1 MVVICISTWSSIYF
15 VDDNVQDAPSRAPTY
30 TGVENS
36 CHVCHAFHLP
46 APQLSPVVKFFSHLS
61 HFSPSLSTPLFP
73 LHRNTEPTVK
83 GVREE

>member
-46 APQLSPVVKFFSHLS
+46 APLTCCKILQSPQPLLTESLH
-61 HFSPSLSTPLFP
+61 PPLSTPQE
-73 LHRNTEPTVK
+73 HGANS
-83 GVREE
+83 